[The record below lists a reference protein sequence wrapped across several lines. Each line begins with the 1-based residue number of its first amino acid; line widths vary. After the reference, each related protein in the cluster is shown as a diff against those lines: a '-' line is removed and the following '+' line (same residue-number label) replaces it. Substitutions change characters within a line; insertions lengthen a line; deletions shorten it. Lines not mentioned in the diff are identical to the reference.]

1 MGFSQGVIMSREIF
15 AAIEQIEKAKGI
27 PKEALQKAIEVAL
40 LSAYRKN
47 FKSSHKGISVVLDA
61 ESGAIKVLARKMVV
75 DKLRDSTVEILQ
87 EEAQRL
93 GFDAGVGE
101 YIDIEVTPKD
111 FGRIAA
117 QTAKQVILQRIR
129 EAERDKVYE
138 EFTERVGEI
147 TTGIVNRREGRAIM
161 IDLGKT
167 EGVLPPAEQVSSEEY
182 KTGDRMKFFIVEVKK
197 TPKGPKITLSRT
209 HPGLVKRLFELEVP
223 EVHEGWVDVVTIAR
237 EPGVRSKVAVESR
250 NERIDPVGSCI
261 GNRGARVKNI
271 IDELRGEKIDIIR
284 WSNDPKVL
292 IAEALKPAEVVSV
305 DLNEETKTAQVL
317 VPVDQLSLA
326 IGKDG
331 QNARLTARISG
342 WRIDIK
348 GANREV

>member
-1 MGFSQGVIMSREIF
+1 MSREIF
-15 AAIEQIEKAKGI
+15 VAIEQIEKAKGI
-27 PKEALQKAIEVAL
+27 PKEALKKAIELAL

-47 FKSSHKGISVVLDA
+47 FKSSHKGISVILDP
-61 ESGAIKVLARKMVV
+61 ESGTIRVLAKKMVV
-75 DKLRDSTVEILQ
+75 EKLKDSTIEIPQ
-87 EEAQRL
+87 EEARRL
-93 GFDAGVGE
+93 GFDARVGE

-129 EAERDKVYE
+129 EAERERIYE
-138 EFTERVGEI
+138 EFVEKAGEI
-147 TTGIVNRREGRAIM
+147 ITGIVNRREGRALI
-161 IDLGKT
+161 IDLGRT
-167 EGVLPPAEQVSSEEY
+167 EGILPSSEQVPSEEY

-197 TPKGPKITLSRT
+197 TTKGPKITLSRT
-209 HPGLVKRLFELEVP
+209 HPSLVKRLFELEVP
-223 EVHEGWVDVVTIAR
+223 EVQEGWVDVVSIAR
-237 EPGVRSKVAVESR
+237 EPGIRSKVAVESR

-261 GNRGARVKNI
+261 GNRGVRVKNI
-271 IDELRGEKIDIIR
+271 IDELKGEKIDIIR
-284 WSNDPKVL
+284 WSNDPKTL

-305 DLNEETKTAQVL
+305 ELNEDTKTAQVL
-317 VPVDQLSLA
+317 VPEDQLSLA

-348 GANREV
+348 KCQS